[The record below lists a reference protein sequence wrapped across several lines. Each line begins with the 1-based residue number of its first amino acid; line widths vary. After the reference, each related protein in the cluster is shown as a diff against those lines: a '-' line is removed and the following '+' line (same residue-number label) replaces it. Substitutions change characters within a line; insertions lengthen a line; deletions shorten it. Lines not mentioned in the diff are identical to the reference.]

1 VILRVVLDG
10 IRVVLHCGLEIA
22 GGHRRISLVL
32 FLKRL
37 KKSILNVN

>member
-1 VILRVVLDG
+1 MLDG

-22 GGHRRISLVL
+22 SGHRRISLVL

-37 KKSILNVN
+37 KKSNMNVN